1 MSLAFIGFLGLFCL
15 VVMLAIR
22 VPVGIALSVVSLIG
36 ISLVR
41 GPGAAF
47 GALRSLPYDFSA
59 VWTLSAIPMFLLAGS
74 IISNAGLTNGLFAAM
89 RVWLGWLPGG
99 VAVATNFAGAGFA
112 AASGS
117 SIATTAALG
126 RIAVPEM
133 LDSKYDP
140 GLATGVASAVGT
152 LGAII
157 PPSIIIVL
165 YAVFAQAP
173 VGQVL
178 IAGIIPGL
186 LTAFCY
192 ASMIIIRCK
201 LNPALAP
208 RIATP
213 RLSARDHL
221 QLFLPIWPLPLL
233 VVCVVGGIYSGLM
246 TATEAGA
253 VGAVLAMI
261 TSMMQF
267 RFSFSMLKKSL
278 LEAAETTAGLLMIA
292 VGAILFTRFLALSG
306 VPAILSDLIVAH
318 GTSTLSIVL
327 LIVAVYLFL
336 GCFLDPI
343 GVMLLTLPVLLPVFD
358 AADINLIW
366 IGILLV
372 KLVELG
378 MLTPPVGL
386 NVFIMKGV
394 IGDRV
399 PLTTIFRGVS
409 WFLLVEVVV
418 IALLIAFPQITLFLP
433 SLMK

>member
-1 MSLAFIGFLGLFCL
+1 MSFAAIGFIGLFTL

-36 ISLVR
+36 ITLVR
-41 GPGAAF
+41 GPAAAF
-47 GALRSLPYDFSA
+47 GALRSLPYDFAA
-59 VWTLSAIPMFLLAGS
+59 VWTLSAIPMFLLAGA
-74 IISNAGLTNGLFAAM
+74 IVSNAGLTTGLFRAM

-117 SIATTAALG
+117 SIATTATLG

-133 LDSKYDP
+133 LDNKYDP

-152 LGAII
+152 LGAVI

-178 IAGIIPGL
+178 IAGILPGL

-192 ASMIIIRCK
+192 AGMIIIRCK
-201 LNPALAP
+201 LKPELAP
-208 RIATP
+208 RIP
-213 RLSARDHL
+213 SPKLSLREHL
-221 QLFLPIWPLPLL
+221 QLFVPIWPLPLL
-233 VVCVVGGIYSGLM
+233 VLCIVGGIYSGLM

-253 VGAVLAMI
+253 VGAVLAI
-261 TSMMQF
+261 LTSMLQF
-267 RFSFSMLKKSL
+267 RFSFAMLKKSL
-278 LEAAETTAGLLMIA
+278 FEAAETTAGLLMIA

-306 VPAILSDLIVAH
+306 VPTALSDIIVAY

-327 LIVAVYLFL
+327 LIAVVYLFL

-343 GVMLLTLPVLLPVFD
+343 GIMLLTLPVLLPVFD
-358 AADINLIW
+358 AADISLIW

-372 KLVELG
+372 KLVEIG

-399 PLTTIFRGVS
+399 PLTTIFRGVG
-409 WFLLVEVVV
+409 WFLVAEIVVMT
-418 IALLIAFPQITLFLP
+418 LLIAFPQITLFLP
-433 SLMK
+433 SYMN